1 MDTGK
6 TISYETVLRT
16 VREWPVEQRLDLLQ
30 ALLSTLATEVKPA
43 QPRERTLEKA
53 LGLLATGQ
61 PTPSNTE
68 IQKWFHERRMNR
80 YG

>member
-6 TISYETVLRT
+6 TISYETVLHT

-61 PTPSNTE
+61 PAPSNTE
-68 IQKWFHERRMNR
+68 IQQWLHERRMNR